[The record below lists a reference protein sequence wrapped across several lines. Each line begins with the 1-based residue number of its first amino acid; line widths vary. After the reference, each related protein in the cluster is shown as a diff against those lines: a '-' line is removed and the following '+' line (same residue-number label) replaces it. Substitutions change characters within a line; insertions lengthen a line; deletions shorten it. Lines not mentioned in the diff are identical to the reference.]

1 MGSMRAW
8 TVAVAGSVALGGCT
22 IAPGEVYPLDEAT
35 VKERV
40 EAAEVPLLVFG
51 SAGTRIDVSME
62 EDGQRIVWPLEY
74 DGHELFRYVATITP
88 EAPDKTRVAV
98 TMEPGQG
105 DKGAALFKTLKANV
119 DIAKMYDDAM
129 VEEIDSKIEQR
140 RFSMAPIYQSMMVA
154 AINHQQQI
162 FGNTGAPAD
171 RGD

>member
-1 MGSMRAW
+1 MR
-8 TVAVAGSVALGGCT
+8 TLAVAGSLLAGALALDGCSMP
-22 IAPGEVYPLDEAT
+22 PGELYPLDEAT

-40 EAAEVPLLVFG
+40 ESAEVPLMVFG
-51 SAGTRIDVSME
+51 QAGTRIEVAME

-88 EAPDKTRVAV
+88 EGADKTRVAV

-105 DKGAALFKTLKANV
+105 EKGAAIFKTLKANV

-129 VEEIDSKIEQR
+129 VEEIDSKVEQR

-162 FGNTGAPAD
+162 FGNTRASTGRAD
-171 RGD
+171 